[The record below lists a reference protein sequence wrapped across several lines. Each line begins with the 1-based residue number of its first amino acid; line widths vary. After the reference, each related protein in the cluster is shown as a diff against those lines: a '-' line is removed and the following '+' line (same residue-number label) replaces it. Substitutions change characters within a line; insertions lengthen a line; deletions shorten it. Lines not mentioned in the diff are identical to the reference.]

1 MNIGTDIGNSDI
13 LVKILLANQFKMHVL
28 IVILSIQNYLCNFY
42 RERMFQIINELKYIG
57 IGIGI
62 DDFHSYQNISY
73 CAYQYISN
81 YNISKYITYMML
93 SMM

>member
-1 MNIGTDIGNSDI
+1 MNIGTDIGNNDI

-42 RERMFQIINELKYIG
+42 RERMFQIINKLKYIG

-62 DDFHSYQNISY
+62 GDFHSYQNISY

-81 YNISKYITYMML
+81 YNIGKYITYMML
-93 SMM
+93 SMI